1 MVIGAHPDDEALV
14 APLMGKACVDEG
26 ARCSFL
32 VATRGEAGDCAL
44 PQGCGADLGQL
55 RSEEMRAAA
64 AIFRASLTQWTLVD
78 TMAGGP
84 EGVRAAWAAQSGGD
98 DALVSRIRAAIDEV
112 SPTVLITFDPHHGSS
127 CHPAHRALGGLVLDA
142 TARLSTARPLVLL
155 VETIDRYDATTSSF
169 WFGSAV
175 TPATPIAIFDGNSFL
190 PSVNDSAWR
199 YLVLELSAHSSQFSA
214 EQRETLAA
222 QPADQRRVFLLPATQ
237 SFVEYATTCP

>member
-14 APLMGKACVDEG
+14 APLLGKACVDDG

-64 AIFRASLTQWTLVD
+64 VIFRASLTQWTLVD
-78 TMAGGP
+78 TMTGGP

-98 DALVSRIRAAIDEV
+98 EALVSRIRAAIDQV
-112 SPTVLITFDPHHGSS
+112 SPTVIITFDPHHGSS

-142 TARLSTARPLVLL
+142 TAVSTARPLILL
-155 VETIDRYDATTSSF
+155 VETVDRYDATTSTFSF
-169 WFGSAV
+169 ASAV

-199 YLVLELSAHSSQFSA
+199 YLVLELGAHSSQFSA
-214 EQRETLAA
+214 AQRETLAA
-222 QPADQRRVFLLPATQ
+222 QPADQRRIFLMPASQT
-237 SFVEYATTCP
+237 FVEYTTTCL